1 MQNILLPVALP
12 HGHPRIFASMFAAST
27 LVLPCDSI
35 SSPSPS
41 PTNPCLAIRRTRRVD
56 PQSQSQSQSQS
67 RVPAMS
73 PSRFVA
79 VLYVFSCASREQLH
93 LGLGI
98 VRARLVCFW
107 IALTRCSRYSLSF
120 ITPCCVLSCSSP
132 LIIITCY
139 SVTLTLNEPR
149 RGPGIR
155 PWQGL
160 KPSKPTRDPTPSWC
174 LPVSPSPCPS
184 PSLSQVPTN

>member
-1 MQNILLPVALP
+1 MPWQPGARDEWIL
-12 HGHPRIFASMFAAST
+12 S
-27 LVLPCDSI
+27 
-35 SSPSPS
+35 
-41 PTNPCLAIRRTRRVD
+41 
-56 PQSQSQSQSQS
+56 SQSQSQS

-98 VRARLVCFW
+98 VAGSTCLFVDCLDSVFS
-107 IALTRCSRYSLSF
+107 LQSVFYYSVVRTL
-120 ITPCCVLSCSSP
+120 LRNSP

-174 LPVSPSPCPS
+174 LPVSPSPCRSPS
-184 PSLSQVPTN
+184 PSQVPTN